1 MSTTARPDYSP
12 GLEGIVAGISKISDI
27 DVEKSRLIYRG
38 YDVHELAKQGSFEET
53 AYLLLKG
60 TLPTQTELSDF
71 RAELNAE
78 RAVPDFVYE
87 AMAHVPKNAHPMD
100 LLKVGVAVV
109 AADDPDYNA
118 AATDHEANVR
128 KAIRLTAMMPALV
141 ANGWRISQGK
151 PVVQPKGGLSTAA
164 NFLYMLEGQEADDF
178 RVSTMDT
185 SLVLYAEHG
194 YNASTFAARVT
205 VATLSDLYS
214 GIVSA
219 IGTLKGNL
227 HGGANEKAMEMM
239 MEIGEPANAEA
250 WVHDALANKK
260 KIMGFGHREY
270 RISDS
275 RAGIMGEMGKEA
287 ARRTGNEKWAEM
299 ADIVERILKEEKGL
313 FPNVD
318 FPAAYAYYSLG
329 IPIPLYTPIFA
340 VSRITGWCAHIIEQL
355 DNNRLIRPKAIYE
368 GESLREY
375 VAIENR

>member
-60 TLPTQTELSDF
+60 TLPTEAELADF
-71 RAELNAE
+71 RVDMNAE
-78 RAVPDFVYE
+78 RSVPDFVYE
-87 AMAHVPKNAHPMD
+87 AMSHVPKNAHPMD

-118 AATDHEANVR
+118 PATDHDANVR
-128 KAIRLTAMMPALV
+128 KALRLTAMMPALV
-141 ANGWRISQGK
+141 ANGWRISQGHTI
-151 PVVQPKGGLSTAA
+151 VQPQGGLSTAA
-164 NFLYMLEGQEADDF
+164 NFLYMLEGKEADDF

-239 MEIGEPANAEA
+239 MEIGSVENAEP
-250 WVHDALANKK
+250 WIRDALANKK

-287 ARRTGNEKWAEM
+287 ARRSGNEKWAEM
-299 ADIVERILKEEKGL
+299 ADIVEKILKDEKGL

-375 VAIENR
+375 VPIDRR

>member
-60 TLPTQTELSDF
+60 ALPTESELSDF
-71 RAELNAE
+71 RADLNAE
-78 RAVPDFVYE
+78 RSVPDFVYE
-87 AMAHVPKNAHPMD
+87 AMAHVPKSAHPMD

-109 AADDPDYNA
+109 AADDPDYDA
-118 AATDHEANVR
+118 AATDHDANVR

-141 ANGWRISQGK
+141 ANGWRISQGH

-239 MEIGEPANAEA
+239 MDIGEPSNAEA
-250 WVHDALANKK
+250 WVRDALANKK

-299 ADIVERILKEEKGL
+299 ADIVEKILKDEKGL

-375 VAIENR
+375 VAIDLR

>member
-1 MSTTARPDYSP
+1 MSTTTRPDYSP
-12 GLEGIVAGISKISDI
+12 GLEGIIAGITKISDI

-60 TLPTQTELSDF
+60 KLPNEGELDAFSS
-71 RAELNAE
+71 ELAAE

-87 AMAHVPKNAHPMD
+87 AMGHVPKNAHPMD

-109 AADDPDYNA
+109 AANDADYSA
-118 AATDHEANVR
+118 SPTDHDANVR
-128 KAIRLTAMMPALV
+128 KAVRLTAMMPALV
-141 ANGWRISQGK
+141 ANGWRIAHGQ
-151 PVVQPKGGLSTAA
+151 PVVQPAGGLSTAA
-164 NFLYMLEGQEADDF
+164 NFLYMLEGKEADDF

-239 MEIGEPANAEA
+239 MEIGTPENAEA

-375 VAIENR
+375 VPIDRR

>member
-1 MSTTARPDYSP
+1 MAATARPDYSP
-12 GLEGIVAGISKISDI
+12 GLEGVIAGISQISEI

-38 YDVHELAKQGSFEET
+38 YDVHDLAQQGSFEET
-53 AYLLLKG
+53 AYLLIHGK
-60 TLPTQTELSDF
+60 LPTEGELDALRQELS
-71 RAELNAE
+71 AE

-87 AMAHVPKNAHPMD
+87 AMSHVPKNAHPMD
-100 LLKVGVAVV
+100 QLKVGVATL
-109 AADDPDYNA
+109 APSDPDYEANP
-118 AATDHEANVR
+118 TDHDANVR
-128 KAIRLTAMMPALV
+128 KAIRLTAKMGALV
-141 ANGWRISQGK
+141 ANGWHIAHGERI
-151 PVVQPKGGLSTAA
+151 VQPDGGLDTAA
-164 NFLYMLEGQEADDF
+164 NFLYMLNGKEADDF
-178 RVSTMDT
+178 AVKAIDT

-194 YNASTFAARVT
+194 YNASTFSARVT

-239 MEIGEPANAEA
+239 MEIGSVENAEK
-250 WVHDALANKK
+250 WVRDALAQKK

-275 RAGIMGEMGKEA
+275 RAGIMGEVGKEA
-287 ARRTGNEKWAEM
+287 ARRSGNTKWADM
-299 ADIVERILKEEKGL
+299 ADIVERVLKQEKNL

-318 FPAAYAYYSLG
+318 FPAAYAYYALG

-368 GESLREY
+368 GEGLRPY
-375 VAIENR
+375 VPINER

>member
-12 GLEGIVAGISKISDI
+12 GLEGIVAGISQISDI

-60 TLPTQTELSDF
+60 TLPTESELSDF
-71 RAELNAE
+71 SAELNSE
-78 RAVPDFVYE
+78 RSVPDFVYE
-87 AMAHVPKNAHPMD
+87 AMSHVPKNAHPMD

-118 AATDHEANVR
+118 PATDHDANVR
-128 KAIRLTAMMPALV
+128 KAVRLTAMMPALV
-141 ANGWRISQGK
+141 ANGWRISQGN

-239 MEIGEPANAEA
+239 MEIGEPSNAEA
-250 WVHDALANKK
+250 WVRDALAGKK

-299 ADIVERILKEEKGL
+299 ADIVEKILKDEKGL

-368 GESLREY
+368 GESLRDY
-375 VAIENR
+375 VPIDRR